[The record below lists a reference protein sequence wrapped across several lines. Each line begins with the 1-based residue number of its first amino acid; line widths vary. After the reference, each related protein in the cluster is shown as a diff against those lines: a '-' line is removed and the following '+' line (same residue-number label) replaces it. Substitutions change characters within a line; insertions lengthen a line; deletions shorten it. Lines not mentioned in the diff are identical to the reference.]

1 MTNMDYVL
9 ILLSLFCFILQ
20 INGIPLRCTEVTS
33 TYFYDDRNGLNMYG
47 IVNGSAILSVYKRDH
62 IQYVSAR
69 NVDVIRYQSNSTT
82 TANQTC
88 EKVGHC
94 STDLSKPFEM
104 QVGNQSLSIFAFFP
118 QYEYGSSFFNGLVDD
133 KGFFN
138 FDGSFYTPSNPCSTT
153 ATGQSDLIKSET
165 HCCTV
170 FEAAPQAPAN
180 SPRCAKFQSRSS
192 ILNVDD
198 NYSILATSNLN
209 ITMLGASL
217 SGKGR
222 FTGPNN
228 ISIEYDANN
237 NKMCGNLGSQ
247 APEFECYRIR
257 ISYPDGK
264 MLISAVYIQGIL
276 GGPTYSGM
284 LGRILFRDGQILMEE
299 GVPFSPE
306 NNCYY
311 QSYPYAGMPNHV
323 VNNQFCCVAFDTSF
337 EHEKEEIQN

>member
-1 MTNMDYVL
+1 
-9 ILLSLFCFILQ
+9 
-20 INGIPLRCTEVTS
+20 
-33 TYFYDDRNGLNMYG
+33 
-47 IVNGSAILSVYKRDH
+47 
-62 IQYVSAR
+62 
-69 NVDVIRYQSNSTT
+69 
-82 TANQTC
+82 
-88 EKVGHC
+88 
-94 STDLSKPFEM
+94 M

-118 QYEYGSSFFNGLVDD
+118 QYEYGSNFFNALVDD

-153 ATGQSDLIKSET
+153 ATDQQGLINSET

-217 SGKGR
+217 SGIGT

-228 ISIEYDANN
+228 ISIEYDAND
-237 NKMCGNLGSQ
+237 NKMCSKLVLKNIYTFFSTLVFSFGSQ
-247 APEFECYRIR
+247 APEFGCYKIQ

-264 MLISAVYIQGIL
+264 ALISAAYIQGIN
-276 GGPTYSGM
+276 GGPLYSGM

-299 GVPFSPE
+299 GVPFSPK